1 MAYLGS
7 WKIDDYLPIPVTTHK
22 FSTGAAFAPTSLTY
36 SIYEDATATGLDED
50 VDMVVASPFDSVV
63 GFYLA
68 RRQLTAA
75 AGFEKGKNYTVLV
88 KATVDGVAAI
98 AAHTFQIEAE
108 VDANVVSGT
117 VGTVTNLTN
126 LPAVT
131 TDWLTAAGVKADAVT
146 KIQSGLAL
154 EATLTA
160 IKGAGWST
168 ETLAAIDVLID
179 AIKAKTDTIPASP
192 AAVGSAMTLAD
203 DAITSAKFDENTAFP
218 LKFADAGLTAVA
230 RTGADSDTL
239 ETLSDE
245 IANLDSAVADVFD
258 DVGDVKT
265 ELDLVYADTNELQT
279 DWVNGGR
286 LDLLV
291 DGIKDKTDNLPS
303 DPADQSAVEGA
314 ITSAVTS
321 IKGIDGDTL
330 KVLSD
335 QIDGVS
341 PAAIADGIW
350 DELLASHLVPGSTG
364 EGLNSLVACGC
375 GTGSIDWDYYA
386 YEPDGVT
393 PIAGVYV
400 RVYTED
406 PPVNL
411 VATGITN
418 TFGKKTF
425 HLDPGIYKFYN
436 SKVGYTF
443 PNPDTEVVS

>member
-179 AIKAKTDTIPASP
+179 AIKAKTDTIT
-192 AAVGSAMTLAD
+192 AAPSAATVADAVWNEALSGHTTTGTAGDTLAD
-203 DAITSAKFDENTAFP
+203 IDVSGVATAVWAASTRTLTQSAASVTATVSGSDITCTRGDSLSASLTDVGALTGYSKVYFTVKRDHDD
-218 LKFADAGLTAVA
+218 ADAVSIIQIEKTAGLKYID
-230 RTGADSDTL
+230 GA
-239 ETLSDE
+239 
-245 IANLDSAVADVFD
+245 A
-258 DVGDVKT
+258 
-265 ELDLVYADTNELQT
+265 
-279 DWVNGGR
+279 
-286 LDLLV
+286 
-291 DGIKDKTDNLPS
+291 
-303 DPADQSAVEGA
+303 
-314 ITSAVTS
+314 AVTS
-321 IKGIDGDTL
+321 
-330 KVLSD
+330 
-335 QIDGVS
+335 
-341 PAAIADGIW
+341 A
-350 DELLASHLVPGSTG
+350 
-364 EGLNSLVACGC
+364 N
-375 GTGSIDWDYYA
+375 GSITITDEATGDITIA
-386 YEPDGVT
+386 LDEAETAKLD
-393 PIAGVYV
+393 AGVYYYDVQIV
-400 RVYTED
+400 RTAGTVSTLTTGEFTVSAD
-406 PPVNL
+406 VTR
-411 VATGITN
+411 ATT
-418 TFGKKTF
+418 
-425 HLDPGIYKFYN
+425 
-436 SKVGYTF
+436 
-443 PNPDTEVVS
+443 